1 MNTVSAQ
8 SPLSLRVNITFP
20 TLIVGATFLDV
31 FVQILVVRVVIGGL
45 AGLVAS
51 NGLVK
56 LLSLLSPSGN
66 SPVITWDAM
75 LLAFS
80 FSMLVGVLAG
90 IFPGLKAARLHPIQ
104 ALRYE

>member
-1 MNTVSAQ
+1 LNTVSAQ